1 MSTIFSRLLEIFILK
16 FGFFI
21 LNYTFYY
28 GILIPMN
35 NAKFILD
42 EIKTELKQRMQ
53 AVHYL
58 LWIDELEAVTISDS
72 QLIILAPSENV
83 KNTVEKN
90 HLYDF
95 IEAGRRLSTPIVNF
109 EFITKE
115 NLSKYNLSESS
126 QNEDISLKKS
136 TNSKSNFIARYTFDN
151 FVVGESNRLAF
162 VTARTVA
169 ENPGINDGFLT
180 LNPLFI
186 YGGVGLGKTHLLHSI
201 GNYILE
207 NNPACNVVYMP
218 TEKLTN
224 EYFASLNKYSTDKDA
239 YRKFREKYA
248 NADVLMLDDIQFLQ
262 KKGGLQDVIFH
273 IFNDLYDKGKQI
285 ILSSDRPPKEINDI
299 EDRLRSRFE
308 GGIMTD
314 IWTPSL
320 DTRIEIILK
329 KLEGSKTMLD
339 EDIVYYLAEKINT
352 NIRELEGALLK
363 VIMYST
369 LTNTKPSLALA
380 KEALK
385 EKDEQKKEDIDSEKI
400 ISVVSDYFN
409 ISKTDIIGKKKNKEI
424 VEARMVA
431 IYLVYDILNLPLI
444 NIGQIFGGR
453 DHTTIIYSRDKIMAL
468 ISNNT
473 KTTKVISDLK
483 EILNVNN

>member
-1 MSTIFSRLLEIFILK
+1 
-16 FGFFI
+16 
-21 LNYTFYY
+21 
-28 GILIPMN
+28 MN
-35 NAKFILD
+35 NAKIILD
-42 EIKTELKQRMQ
+42 DIKTELKQRLQ

-58 LWIDELEAVTISDS
+58 LWIDELEGVSCSDS
-72 QLIILAPSENV
+72 QLVILAPSEHV

-95 IEAGRRLSTPIVNF
+95 IEAGRMVNCPVINF
-109 EFITKE
+109 IFITKE
-115 NLSKYNLSESS
+115 DLSKYVNSCDTTQNDDNACKKVNNNSS
-126 QNEDISLKKS
+126 F
-136 TNSKSNFIARYTFDN
+136 FIARYTFDN

-201 GNYILE
+201 GNFILE
-207 NNPACNVVYMP
+207 NNPSCNIIYMP

-239 YRKFREKYA
+239 YRNFREKYA

-273 IFNDLYDKGKQI
+273 IFNDLYTKGKQI

-314 IWTPSL
+314 IWSPSL
-320 DTRIEIILK
+320 DTRIEIIMK
-329 KLEGSKTMLD
+329 KLECTKNSLS

-363 VIMYST
+363 VIMFCT
-369 LTNTKPSLALA
+369 LTNRKPSLELA

-385 EKDEQKKEDIDSEKI
+385 EQEDQRNEDIDSEKI
-400 ISVVSDYFN
+400 ISSVSSYFN
-409 ISKTDIIGKKKNKEI
+409 ISKSDIISKKKNKEI
-424 VEARMVA
+424 VEARMIA
-431 IYLVYDILNLPLI
+431 IYLVYDLLNLPLI

-453 DHTTIIYSRDKIMAL
+453 DHTTIIYSRDKILNNLAQ
-468 ISNNT
+468 NT

-483 EILNVNN
+483 EMLNVHN